1 MTLVNMRIT
10 EGIYSA
16 LRKGLYALRPA
27 VLGNGHFYLGFD
39 ATSAL
44 REMFYPVIGLE
55 NHVAENDR
63 SRLITVTGGETW
75 ETGHDNWEASG
86 AYGPGMSFNWE
97 LKCRRYPISL
107 YVTDVVDPYR
117 PIWMRHVRRPSGG
130 DTSDGVYLRLALS
143 LKENTIGEAGFWD
156 PSQRRLYHY
165 KGQVWVAGAVL
176 GGEGLGRVAKVKDGG
191 ASVFGQEGG
200 LSGMTGSEV
209 DHGLIESVIGCR
221 LGDGSADGA
230 VTFAFALGGTR
241 AEADRLLDDAYRD
254 GFSGILE
261 RSKTFWAMSDDLS
274 AKVLWTH
281 CDARG
286 GILASCDT
294 GIMGSFRDHYRYVW
308 HRDAAMC
315 ASTMI
320 RQGHAI
326 VGRRFLDYCVRTIT
340 DEGFFWQRYRAD
352 GSRGSGW
359 HQVGLPEG
367 ELPIQEDETALS
379 LVTAKDYLKS
389 TRDLEYLDSIFDPFV
404 SKAARFIQGYVKDD
418 GLIVKPSY
426 DLWEE
431 RRGIFSYTQA
441 ACVAGLRSAARIAEA
456 LGRPVWRSFLDS
468 SRTLMRGLAERL
480 GSIES
485 GFSRGLTSTQNGETM
500 VLDWTPDASLYLIPL
515 LLEET
520 EPSEEDLS
528 LTGVGDKRLTDSI
541 RAMSVATWKRLNDR
555 LLVNVGDGC
564 SGVARYTG
572 DWYARPED
580 AGSLPGNIWPVCS
593 AWRLLSGRLLGLL
606 SQEEYLRESALFE
619 KAFLPYGVMSE
630 QVDCVRHCPIS
641 VAPLVWSH
649 AMYLEVRS
657 AGLGKMAL
665 GTISHK

>member
-27 VLGNGHFYLGFD
+27 VLGNGHLYLGFD
-39 ATSAL
+39 SWSAL

-130 DTSDGVYLRLALS
+130 DTSAGVYLRLALS

-241 AEADRLLDDAYRD
+241 AEADRRLDDAFRD
-254 GFSGILE
+254 GFLGTLE
-261 RSKTFWAMSDDLS
+261 RSKAYWAMSDDLS
-274 AKVLWTH
+274 TKVLWTH
-281 CDARG
+281 CDAGG

-315 ASTMI
+315 ASTMM
-320 RQGHAI
+320 RQGYPI

-340 DEGFFWQRYRAD
+340 EDGFFWQRYRAD
-352 GSRGSGW
+352 GERGSGW
-359 HQVGLPEG
+359 HQVSPPDGG
-367 ELPIQEDETALS
+367 LPIQEDETALT
-379 LVTAKDYLKS
+379 LVTAGEYLDY
-389 TRDLEYLDSIFDPFV
+389 TRDLEFLDSIFDPFV
-404 SKAARFIQGYVKDD
+404 SKAARFIQEYVQDD
-418 GLIVKPSY
+418 GLLVKPSY

-431 RRGIFSYTQA
+431 RRGVFSYTQA
-441 ACVAGLRSAARIAEA
+441 ACVAGLSCASRIARV
-456 LGRPVWRSFLDS
+456 LGHPIWRSFLDS

-480 GSIES
+480 GSLES
-485 GFSRGLTSTQNGETM
+485 GFSRGLRSEPNGEA
-500 VLDWTPDASLYLIPL
+500 VHDWTPDASLYIIPL
-515 LLEET
+515 LLTET
-520 EPSEEDLS
+520 ERFEDDLS
-528 LTGVGDKRLTDSI
+528 VRGDLDRQLVDDI
-541 RAMSVATWKRLNDR
+541 RAMSVETWKRLNNE
-555 LLVNVGDGC
+555 LSVNAGDGC
-564 SGVARYTG
+564 QGVARYAG

-593 AWRLLSGRLLGLL
+593 AWRLLSGKRLGLL
-606 SQEEYLRESALFE
+606 TQEEYFRESALFE
-619 KAFLPYGVMSE
+619 RARLPSGVMSE
-630 QVDCVRHCPIS
+630 QVDCVRLRPVS